1 MLTLHLI
8 DPNRRIM
15 STAMVP
21 CQRRDW
27 WAEAV
32 RCCWPKLYRLPL
44 EIFARVIELMDD
56 VEDAYPIS
64 MKEGERMRKEFVE
77 EREMF
82 RRKHTEAM
90 EGYEEW
96 DFYGEPGFRDDEE

>member
-8 DPNRRIM
+8 DPNRRLM

-27 WAEAV
+27 WAQSIRFA
-32 RCCWPKLYRLPL
+32 CPALWRLPP
-44 EIFARVIELMDD
+44 EIFEHVVAYVDE
-56 VEDAYPIS
+56 YPITLE
-64 MKEGERMRKEFVE
+64 EGKRTRDEFKAL
-77 EREMF
+77 RETY
-82 RRKHTEAM
+82 REKHTQAM

-96 DFYGEPGFRDDEE
+96 DFEGEPGTESADEE

>member
-1 MLTLHLI
+1 MTLHLI

-15 STAMVP
+15 STAMIP

-32 RCCWPKLYRLPL
+32 RHSCPALYRLPL
-44 EIFARVIELMDD
+44 EIFTHIIASMG
-56 VEDAYPIS
+56 EDTYPIS
-64 MKEGERMRKEFVE
+64 MAEGERIRKEFVA
-77 EREMF
+77 EREEF
-82 RRKHTEAM
+82 CRKHTEAM

-96 DFYGEPGFRDDEE
+96 DFYGEPGVGDVEE